1 LLFLLLLLAV
11 HAPAQGPVSA
21 AEVAAKVD
29 HHYNSLRSLRVDF
42 IESYAGMGMHR
53 SESGTM
59 LLKKPGKMRWSY
71 SAPAG
76 KVFVLDGKYAW
87 FYTPGAAQVQRLP
100 ASQLDDFRSPLR
112 FLLGHAE
119 IGKELNGLTIAPEGG
134 GYRLKGIPKGMEQR
148 VALLA
153 LSVTEDGAIR
163 SITIDEVSGASTS
176 FAFSH
181 AEENVPV
188 TTADFAFTV
197 PAGVAVVD
205 GLPPI

>member
-53 SESGTM
+53 SESGIM

-87 FYTPGAAQVQRLP
+87 FYTPGDAQVQRLP

-134 GYRLKGIPKGMEQR
+134 GYRLKGVPKGMEQR

-153 LSVTEDGAIR
+153 LSVTADGTIR